1 MRAYRRNKR
10 ELSRFTAKPCA
21 LPADPAG
28 ALAEWAE
35 SRLVVPPG
43 HPKAGQPL
51 RLPEYGV
58 AFLRDALAAPES
70 FLSIGRKNAKS
81 AVVAVYILGRLVG
94 PLQAD
99 GWRGGVVSINREKA
113 NELKMQCEQIAEASE
128 LTGLEFRRS
137 PAPGHILAA
146 HGRLDILSADRSAG
160 HAAGFDDAI
169 FDELGLLP
177 ESKRELVA
185 GIRSSVSARGGRF
198 MALSIQGDS
207 PFTAEIL
214 DRKGHDGLAIH
225 HYAAP
230 DGCDLV
236 DADGWHQANPGIAA
250 GIKSLGYMQHEAA
263 RVTATPIDAPAF
275 RAFDLNQPQN
285 PMRTV
290 ICDPAD
296 WRACEVDIRPAREG
310 PCTVGFDLGSGTS
323 MTAAAALWG
332 NGRFETWAAFPDTP
346 NLKMRGKA
354 DGKGELY
361 YLEMVRRGELVT
373 YPGRITNVAAFIR
386 GVAQDLDGVRVLGVG
401 ADRHR
406 KAEAEQALDQAGAN
420 WPRHWRGT
428 GAHANADGSHDV
440 RAFQRWVLS
449 GRLRTLQNLVMR
461 AAIAGSILRHDG
473 AGNPAID
480 KSRESN
486 RIDLLSAGVIA
497 CGLADILQP
506 KAKAV
511 RRRRHALAG

>member
-207 PFTAEIL
+207 AHSLAEIL

-230 DGCDLV
+230 DGCDLA

-263 RVTATPIDAPAF
+263 RVAATPIDAPAF

-310 PCTVGFDLGSGTS
+310 PCTVGFDLGS
-323 MTAAAALWG
+323 AA
-332 NGRFETWAAFPDTP
+332 
-346 NLKMRGKA
+346 
-354 DGKGELY
+354 
-361 YLEMVRRGELVT
+361 
-373 YPGRITNVAAFIR
+373 
-386 GVAQDLDGVRVLGVG
+386 
-401 ADRHR
+401 
-406 KAEAEQALDQAGAN
+406 
-420 WPRHWRGT
+420 
-428 GAHANADGSHDV
+428 
-440 RAFQRWVLS
+440 
-449 GRLRTLQNLVMR
+449 
-461 AAIAGSILRHDG
+461 
-473 AGNPAID
+473 PA
-480 KSRESN
+480 
-486 RIDLLSAGVIA
+486 
-497 CGLADILQP
+497 
-506 KAKAV
+506 
-511 RRRRHALAG
+511 